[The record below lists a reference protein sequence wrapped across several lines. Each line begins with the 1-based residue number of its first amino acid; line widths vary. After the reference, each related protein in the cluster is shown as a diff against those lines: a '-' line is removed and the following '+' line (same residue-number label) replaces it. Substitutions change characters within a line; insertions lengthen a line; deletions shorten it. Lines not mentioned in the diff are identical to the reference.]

1 MLTYQDLLAVNEKK
15 GDTER
20 IDFARRVIEEHKQS
34 ELYKIAQIGDEY
46 DRKEN
51 RAITDFVRL
60 IYRVDG
66 AAVPDNIGSN
76 YRLASGFFDR
86 FLTQEVQTLLGNGV
100 TFKEKGVK
108 EKLGTTFDNVV
119 SRIARYSLSAGLS
132 FGFWDRDKL
141 LSFPVYDKNG
151 ACFAPLVDEETGA
164 FSAGVR
170 FWQLDT
176 NKPLYGTLYEP
187 DGLTAM
193 VWRPGEKGAI
203 LKPKQAY
210 KTGTIASPA
219 ERAEGNV
226 IAYGENYPAFPIIP
240 LWGNPKHQSEI
251 VGLKGNIDCYDL
263 IKSGF
268 ANSVDEASY
277 IYWTINNA
285 GGMTDNDLVQFIEH
299 MKTIKAAVV
308 SDQGASAQ
316 AHSIEAPY
324 NSREALLNRLED
336 DLFRDAM
343 AVNTDKISAGNVTA
357 TQIEAAYDAHNS
369 KVDQFEYCV
378 LDFIQGILTVAGLS
392 GTPTFTRSQ
401 VSNKTEQINNII
413 AGAQFTGNEYAVRK
427 ILEINGD
434 GDMADEIIKSH
445 AAEFNSD
452 AAMVS
457 MGVMNTWEFRAR
469 HMNEDEATAK
479 ANLPGSQDLMAGL
492 VEDDTENNPLPGGD
506 NA

>member
-1 MLTYQDLLAVNEKK
+1 MITYQDLIAVQ
-15 GDTER
+15 GDDER

-108 EKLGTTFDNVV
+108 EKLGTTLDNVIYK
-119 SRIARYSLSAGLS
+119 IARYALAAGLS

-141 LSFPVYDKNG
+141 LPFPVYDKNG

-187 DGLTAM
+187 DGYTAM

-226 IAYGENYPAFPIIP
+226 IAYGENYPAFPIVP
-240 LWGNPKHQSEI
+240 MWGNPKHQSEI

-285 GGMTDNDLVQFIEH
+285 GGMTDKDLVQFIEH

-308 SDQGASAQ
+308 SDAGASAQ
-316 AHSIEAPY
+316 SHSIEAPY

-336 DLFRDAM
+336 DLYRDFM
-343 AVNTDKISAGNVTA
+343 ATKTEDIAAGNVTA
-357 TQIEAAYDAHNS
+357 TQIDAAYDPLNS

-378 LDFIQGILTVAGLS
+378 LDFLHGIMEVAGVQ

-401 VSNKTEQINNII
+401 VSNKTEQVQNII
-413 AGAQFTGNEYAVRK
+413 QAAEYTGREYATRK
-427 ILEINGD
+427 LLEIFGD
-434 GDMADEIIKSH
+434 GDMADEIIKGH
-445 AAEFNSD
+445 AADFQPD
-452 AAMVS
+452 AQMVS
-457 MGVMNTWEFRAR
+457 MGVMNTWEFRAK
-469 HMNEDEATAK
+469 HMGEDEATAK
-479 ANLPGSQDLMAGL
+479 ANLPEAQELMRGL
-492 VEDDTENNPLPGGD
+492 VEDETEKNPPAGGD
-506 NA
+506 EA

>member
-1 MLTYQDLLAVNEKK
+1 MITYQDLIAVQ
-15 GDTER
+15 GDDER
-20 IDFARRVIEEHKQS
+20 IEFVQRVINEHKQS
-34 ELYKIAQIGDEY
+34 DLYEIARIGDEY

-108 EKLGTTFDNVV
+108 EKLGTTFDNVICK
-119 SRIARYSLSAGLS
+119 IARYALAAGLS

-141 LSFPVYDKNG
+141 LPFPVYDKNG

-226 IAYGENYPAFPIIP
+226 IAYGENYPAFPIVP
-240 LWGNPKHQSEI
+240 MWGNPKHQSEI

-308 SDQGASAQ
+308 SDAGASAQ

-336 DLFRDAM
+336 DLYRDFM
-343 AVNTDKISAGNVTA
+343 ATKTEDIAAGNVTA
-357 TQIEAAYDAHNS
+357 TQIDAAYDPLNS

-378 LDFIQGILTVAGLS
+378 LDFLHGIMEVAGVQ

-401 VSNKTEQINNII
+401 VSNKTEQVQNII
-413 AGAQFTGNEYAVRK
+413 QAAEYTGREYATRK
-427 ILEINGD
+427 LLEIFGD
-434 GDMADEIIKSH
+434 GDMADEIIKGH
-445 AAEFNSD
+445 AADFQPD
-452 AAMVS
+452 AQMVS
-457 MGVMNTWEFRAR
+457 MGVMNRWEFRAK

-479 ANLPGSQDLMAGL
+479 ANLPEAQELMRGL
-492 VEDDTENNPLPGGD
+492 VEDETEKNPPAGGD
-506 NA
+506 EA